1 MHGYKW
7 PIKCTRTRTDQ
18 QKQREQLRKLSAPA
32 LRVRAQAEFEALRK
46 MGALGG
52 TIVEDS
58 APVLGVNETVS
69 TKWRGQSETDEVRDL
84 VANIYRDR
92 PYSSHWPTRK
102 EVYAD
107 R

>member
-1 MHGYKW
+1 MHGYNR
-7 PIKCTRTRTDQ
+7 PINCTRTRIDQ
-18 QKQREQLRKLSAPA
+18 QKQREQLRQLSAPA

-52 TIVEDS
+52 TIVEDR
-58 APVLGVNETVS
+58 APNVLDMNEKVS

-92 PYSSHWPTRK
+92 PYRC
-102 EVYAD
+102 V
-107 R
+107 RI